1 MRFTSKMLLP
11 IVGVVVG
18 ASAAEIVH
26 AQRVAPP
33 RLTIEQSGGVEA
45 QRAHPS
51 NVVASAQPLAL
62 LQDRGGL
69 RPPFCKYR
77 WPGRLLSGS
86 LSGAAGGWLM
96 YRLVI
101 VTLGGG
107 AGSDAALRN
116 RMMLGGAV
124 VFGASSLLRIGC

>member
-1 MRFTSKMLLP
+1 MRFTSRVLLLT
-11 IVGVVVG
+11 VGVVVS
-18 ASAAEIVH
+18 ASAAEIVQ
-26 AQRVAPP
+26 AQRTAPP
-33 RLTIEQSGGVEA
+33 RLTIEHSGGVEA

-51 NVVASAQPLAL
+51 SVVATAQPLAL
-62 LQDRGGL
+62 LQDRGPL
-69 RPPFCKYR
+69 RPPFCEYR
-77 WPGRLLSGS
+77 WPGRLLSGT

-124 VFGASSLLRIGC
+124 LFGASSLLRIGC